1 VQSVFI
7 YTLAR
12 LGLLGLSLGLG
23 YVAGLRGAMLV
34 IAAFLG
40 SGAVALVVLDKQ
52 RGSMGLKVAGFFGKI
67 NKRID
72 ESTRKE
78 DLD

>member
-1 VQSVFI
+1 MKPVFV

-23 YVAGLRGAMLV
+23 YLAGLRGAILL

-52 RGSMGLKVAGFFGKI
+52 RGSMGEKVAGLFGKI
-67 NKRID
+67 NARID